1 MTPDAL
7 RQLAALA
14 EARRSRDLAVLD
26 ALLMEDRRLAA
37 EILEVAA
44 APARDLAEGG
54 IAIAPIAQQALRFA
68 WLEQRIA
75 ALRRRRAELAPRIAQ
90 ARAAATRSLGKH
102 QALEHLTERAEV
114 AAERRREA
122 RSEREAMPPGPRDP

>member
-1 MTPDAL
+1 VTPEAL

-14 EARRSRDLAVLD
+14 EARRSRDLAVLEE
-26 ALLMEDRRLAA
+26 LLLEDRRLAA
-37 EILEVAA
+37 EILEIAA

-68 WLEQRIA
+68 WLERHIA

-90 ARAAATRSLGKH
+90 ARAEASRSLGKH
-102 QALEHLTERAEV
+102 QALEHLSGRAEQ
-114 AAERRREA
+114 AADREREA
-122 RSEREAMPPGPRDP
+122 RSEREAMPPAPRDP